1 MQTDSSC
8 PVLSRWMDE
17 DDDGNDGDEDGDDDN
32 NVGGVDDCDSAANDF
47 RNYFLLDTSMS
58 PTPKKS

>member
-17 DDDGNDGDEDGDDDN
+17 DDDGDDGDEDGDEND
-32 NVGGVDDCDSAANDF
+32 NVGDYDCDSDANNF
-47 RNYFLLDTSMS
+47 RSFFLLDTSMS

>member
-8 PVLSRWMDE
+8 PVLSRCE
-17 DDDGNDGDEDGDDDN
+17 DDDGDEDGDEND
-32 NVGGVDDCDSAANDF
+32 NVGDYDCDSDANDF
-47 RNYFLLDTSMS
+47 RSFFLLDTSMP